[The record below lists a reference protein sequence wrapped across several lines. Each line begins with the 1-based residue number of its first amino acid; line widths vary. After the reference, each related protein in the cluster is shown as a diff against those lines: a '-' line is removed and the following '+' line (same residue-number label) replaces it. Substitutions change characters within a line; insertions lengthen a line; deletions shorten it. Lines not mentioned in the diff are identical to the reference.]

1 MDDIQ
6 KLLVKMIDEQPSCI
20 NDRKQLRAVLID
32 YLPQDKLQQN
42 LILNA
47 YDEDIVGKLKPS
59 SDVTLHALQMV
70 KTLPEDYGI
79 TKDAAMWSVLS
90 WCHMLHLGEVA
101 EIIEST
107 LLVNPNVPSSKNLL
121 KPSHPSKLTLGH
133 GVYLAGVDFV
143 AGNIKLEPTKKDN
156 KLLIFY
162 SIIKKGTNSVIKE
175 GSFKTQIYLT
185 VNDGQCLEVD
195 EDVLLSN
202 V

>member
-79 TKDAAMWSVLS
+79 TKDAAMWSVIS
-90 WCHMLHLGEVA
+90 WCQMLHLGEVA
-101 EIIEST
+101 EIIENIFS
-107 LLVNPNVPSSKNLL
+107 VNPNAPSSLNLPQ
-121 KPSHPSKLTLGH
+121 PSPPSKLTLGD
-133 GVYLAGVDFV
+133 GMYLAGVDFA
-143 AGNIKLEPTKKDN
+143 AGDIKLEPTKKDN
-156 KLLIFY
+156 ETLIY
-162 SIIKKGTNSVIKE
+162 YAIIKKGTNSIIKD
-175 GSFKTQIYLT
+175 GYFKTQMYLT
-185 VNDGQCLEVD
+185 VNDGQRLEVD